1 LIALAATAA
10 WGQYDDAEESTDPAP
25 QAAEQTAAS
34 LSAEDREKQKRLD
47 ALNDERKKLQRKMV
61 LRSRT
66 GRLLNAAVTKIDE
79 EEPEEALE
87 ILAALKTDRLNP
99 FEAARVYLIRAHA
112 SYANGDPDAAVENF
126 RSSIGTKALQIPE
139 ETGLRFNV
147 AQLLAAQQKW
157 PQVIDAIHEWQEYSI
172 EKKPI
177 AHYLLAVS
185 YYQAEDPDTALK
197 EAEIAVSL
205 ADEPKEGWLT
215 LLAALYVSRE
225 RYDEAIPVFEEL
237 VTRYPKKQYWVQLS
251 LLWGARENY
260 KHALAVQQI
269 AYEQGLL
276 DEQQELERLARS
288 YLFHELPYPAALALE
303 KGFEDGVIEP
313 DVESLE
319 LLANCWIASREYEK
333 SLPPL
338 TQAAEM
344 SEDGNLLVR
353 LGQVY
358 MQREEWEK
366 AAELLGRGIDRG
378 ALDDPGNA
386 QLLLGISFY
395 NDAQPERA
403 KSSFARAAQ
412 HEKVRRAAEGW
423 IVHIDREAAVTGEPE
438 STGG

>member
-1 LIALAATAA
+1 
-10 WGQYDDAEESTDPAP
+10 
-25 QAAEQTAAS
+25 
-34 LSAEDREKQKRLD
+34 
-47 ALNDERKKLQRKMV
+47 
-61 LRSRT
+61 
-66 GRLLNAAVTKIDE
+66 
-79 EEPEEALE
+79 
-87 ILAALKTDRLNP
+87 
-99 FEAARVYLIRAHA
+99 
-112 SYANGDPDAAVENF
+112 
-126 RSSIGTKALQIPE
+126 
-139 ETGLRFNV
+139 
-147 AQLLAAQQKW
+147 
-157 PQVIDAIHEWQEYSI
+157 
-172 EKKPI
+172 
-177 AHYLLAVS
+177 
-185 YYQAEDPDTALK
+185 
-197 EAEIAVSL
+197 
-205 ADEPKEGWLT
+205 
-215 LLAALYVSRE
+215 
-225 RYDEAIPVFEEL
+225 
-237 VTRYPKKQYWVQLS
+237 VQLS

-288 YLFHELPYPAALALE
+288 YLFHELSYPAALVLE

-319 LLANCWIASREYEK
+319 LLANCWIAAREYEK

-366 AAELLGRGIDRG
+366 AAELLGRGIERG

-395 NDAQPERA
+395 NDSQPERA

-423 IVHIDREAAVTGEPE
+423 IVHIDREAAVTGESE